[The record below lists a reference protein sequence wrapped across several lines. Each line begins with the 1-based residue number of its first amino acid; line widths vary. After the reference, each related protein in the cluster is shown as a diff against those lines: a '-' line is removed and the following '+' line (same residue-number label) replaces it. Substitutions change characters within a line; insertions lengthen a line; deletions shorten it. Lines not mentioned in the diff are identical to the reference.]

1 MSETDVQKV
10 KKQFRIFGNSPL
22 LNRAID
28 IAIRVAKTDASV
40 LIVGESGAGK
50 DVFSR
55 IIHQYSNR
63 KQKKYIA
70 VNCAAIPE
78 GTIESELFGHVK
90 GSFTGAERD
99 RRGYFAE
106 ADNGTIFLDEVGE
119 LPYTMQAKLLRV
131 IENGEFLPVGA
142 STAVKVDV
150 RIVAA
155 TNVNLLKAVEQG
167 RFRSDLY
174 YRLNQ
179 INITVPSLRERQ
191 EDIPLLFRY
200 FCSELAEKYN
210 IPRISLS
217 PEAVDYLKT
226 YPWRGN
232 VRELKNIAERI
243 SLLEMNREIDEQR
256 LKTYIPPM
264 ERLPIVVQSD
274 SVCNEND
281 DIVNIVLQNK
291 KDIEDLKA
299 EVVRLKSVIVNMF
312 NSSTHSPL
320 LSAPLSETDNEMV
333 IDYPEE
339 HTKKPETVNLRDLEK
354 QAIIAALER
363 NGGKRSAAAKEL
375 GFSERTLYR
384 KMIDYDL
391 NKKK

>member
-179 INITVPSLRERQ
+179 INITVPSLRDRQ

-200 FCSELAEKYN
+200 FCGELAEKYN

-217 PEAVDYLKT
+217 PEAVNYLKG

-243 SLLEMNREIDEQR
+243 SLLEMNREIDAER

-264 ERLPIVVQSD
+264 ERLPIVVQNESTC
-274 SVCNEND
+274 SEND

-299 EVVRLKSVIVNMF
+299 EVVKLKSVIINMF
-312 NSSTHSPL
+312 NSSTQSHL
-320 LSAPLSETDNEMV
+320 LAAPLAETENEMV

-339 HTKKPETVNLRDLEK
+339 HTKKTETVNLRDLEK

>member
-1 MSETDVQKV
+1 MSGVDVQTV
-10 KKQFRIFGNSPL
+10 KKQFRIFGDSPL

-50 DVFSR
+50 DVFSK
-55 IIHQYSNR
+55 IIHQNSSR
-63 KQKKYIA
+63 KQRKYIA

-90 GSFTGAERD
+90 GSFTGAEKD

-106 ADNGTIFLDEVGE
+106 ADKGTIFLDEVGE

-142 STAVKVDV
+142 SSAVKVDV

-179 INITVPSLRERQ
+179 INISVPSLRERKD
-191 EDIPLLFRY
+191 DIPLLFRY
-200 FCSELAEKYN
+200 FCSEISEKYN
-210 IPRISLS
+210 IPRINLS
-217 PEAVDYLKT
+217 SDALTYLSN

-232 VRELKNIAERI
+232 IRELKNIAERI
-243 SLLEMNREIDEQR
+243 SLLEMDREIDVVK
-256 LKTYIPPM
+256 LKTYIPPI
-264 ERLPIVVQSD
+264 ESLPVPIESEEYSD
-274 SVCNEND
+274 DKD
-281 DIVNIVLQNK
+281 DIIRIILQNK
-291 KDIEDLKA
+291 KDIEELKE
-299 EVVRLKSVIVNMF
+299 EVHKLKSVVIGLF
-312 NSSTHSPL
+312 NSSSSTAMLVP
-320 LSAPLSETDNEMV
+320 PTEEEVTETV

-339 HTKKPETVNLRDLEK
+339 TVKKEESVNLRELEK
-354 QAIIAALER
+354 KAIIAALER

-384 KMIDYDL
+384 KMIEYDL
-391 NKKK
+391 NTKR

>member
-1 MSETDVQKV
+1 MTETDIQKV
-10 KKQFRIFGNSPL
+10 KRQFRIFGDSPL
-22 LNRAID
+22 LNKAIE

-55 IIHQYSNR
+55 IIHQNSDR

-99 RRGYFAE
+99 RKGYFAE
-106 ADNGTIFLDEVGE
+106 ADKGTIFLDEVGE

-131 IENGEFLPVGA
+131 LENGEFLPVGA
-142 STAVKVDV
+142 SSAVKVDV
-150 RIVAA
+150 RIIAA

-179 INITVPSLRERQ
+179 ININVPSLRERQ
-191 EDIPLLFRY
+191 EDIPILFRF
-200 FCSELAEKYN
+200 FCSELADKYN
-210 IPRISLS
+210 IPRISLT
-217 PEAVDYLKT
+217 PQALEYLKS

-232 VRELKNIAERI
+232 VRELKNIAERM
-243 SLLEMNREIDEQR
+243 SLLEMNREVDIQT
-256 LKTYIPPM
+256 LKTYIPPI
-264 ERLPIVVQSD
+264 ERLPVLFKSEEASADASD
-274 SVCNEND
+274 IIS
-281 DIVNIVLQNK
+281 IVLQNK
-291 KDIEDLKA
+291 KDIEELK
-299 EVVRLKSVIVNMF
+299 EEIVRLKSVVLGMF
-312 NSSTHSPL
+312 NSSTNTTMINPPSDNRHSEL
-320 LSAPLSETDNEMV
+320 V
-333 IDYPEE
+333 IDCPEE
-339 HTKKPETVNLRDLEK
+339 NVKKDTPVSLREMEK
-354 QAIIAALER
+354 NAIIAALER
-363 NGGKRSAAAKEL
+363 NNGKRSAAAKEL

-391 NKKK
+391 NKKQ

>member
-1 MSETDVQKV
+1 MSASDVQTI
-10 KKQFRIFGNSPL
+10 KKQFRIFGDSPL

-55 IIHQYSNR
+55 IIHQNSSR
-63 KQKKYIA
+63 KQRKYIA

-106 ADNGTIFLDEVGE
+106 ADKGTIFLDEIGE

-142 STAVKVDV
+142 SNAVKVDV

-179 INITVPSLRERQ
+179 INITVPSLRERK

-200 FCSELAEKYN
+200 FCGELSEKYN
-210 IPRISLS
+210 IPRIVLT
-217 PEAVDYLKT
+217 PDALDYLSN

-243 SLLEMNREIDEQR
+243 SLLEMDREIDALR
-256 LKTYIPPM
+256 LRTYIPPI
-264 ERLPIVVQSD
+264 ERLPVPIESEESYD
-274 SVCNEND
+274 DKD
-281 DIVNIVLQNK
+281 DIIRIILQNK
-291 KDIEDLKA
+291 KDIEELKE
-299 EVVRLKSVIVNMF
+299 EVRNLKSVVIGLF
-312 NSSTHSPL
+312 NSSSATPMLVSPTEEEI
-320 LSAPLSETDNEMV
+320 PETV

-339 HTKKPETVNLRDLEK
+339 AVKEEESVNLRELEK
-354 QAIIAALER
+354 KAIIAALER
-363 NGGKRSAAAKEL
+363 NGGKRGAAAKEL

-384 KMIDYDL
+384 KMIEYDL
-391 NKKK
+391 NKKR

>member
-1 MSETDVQKV
+1 MSASDVQTI
-10 KKQFRIFGNSPL
+10 KKQFRIFGDSPL

-55 IIHQYSNR
+55 IIHQNSSR
-63 KQKKYIA
+63 KQRKYIA

-106 ADNGTIFLDEVGE
+106 ADKGTIFLDEVGE

-142 STAVKVDV
+142 SNAVKVDV

-155 TNVNLLKAVEQG
+155 TNVNLLKAVEHG

-179 INITVPSLRERQ
+179 INITVPSLRERK

-200 FCSELAEKYN
+200 FCGELSEKYN
-210 IPRISLS
+210 IPRIVLT
-217 PEAVDYLKT
+217 PDALDYLSN

-243 SLLEMNREIDEQR
+243 SLLEMDREIDALR
-256 LKTYIPPM
+256 LRTYIPPI
-264 ERLPIVVQSD
+264 ERLPVPIESEESYD
-274 SVCNEND
+274 DKD
-281 DIVNIVLQNK
+281 DIIRIILQNK
-291 KDIEDLKA
+291 KDIEELKE
-299 EVVRLKSVIVNMF
+299 EVRNLKSVVIGLF
-312 NSSTHSPL
+312 NSSSATPMLVSPTEEEI
-320 LSAPLSETDNEMV
+320 PETV

-339 HTKKPETVNLRDLEK
+339 AVKEEESVNLRELEK
-354 QAIIAALER
+354 KAIIAALER
-363 NGGKRSAAAKEL
+363 NGGKRGAAAKEL

-384 KMIDYDL
+384 KMIEYDL
-391 NKKK
+391 NKKR

>member
-1 MSETDVQKV
+1 MTETDIQKV
-10 KKQFRIFGNSPL
+10 KRQFRIFGDSPL
-22 LNRAID
+22 LNKAIE

-55 IIHQYSNR
+55 IIHQNSDR

-99 RRGYFAE
+99 RKGYFAE
-106 ADNGTIFLDEVGE
+106 ADKGTIFLDEVGE

-131 IENGEFLPVGA
+131 LENGEFLPVGA
-142 STAVKVDV
+142 SSAVKVDV
-150 RIVAA
+150 RIIAA

-179 INITVPSLRERQ
+179 ININVPSLRERQ
-191 EDIPLLFRY
+191 EDIPILFRF
-200 FCSELAEKYN
+200 FCSELADKYN
-210 IPRISLS
+210 IPRISLT
-217 PEAVDYLKT
+217 PQALEYLKS

-232 VRELKNIAERI
+232 VRELKNIAERM
-243 SLLEMNREIDEQR
+243 SLLEMNREVDIQT
-256 LKTYIPPM
+256 LKTYIPPI
-264 ERLPIVVQSD
+264 ERLPVLFKSEEASADASD
-274 SVCNEND
+274 IIS
-281 DIVNIVLQNK
+281 IVLQNK
-291 KDIEDLKA
+291 KDIGELK
-299 EVVRLKSVIVNMF
+299 EEIVRLKSVVLGMF
-312 NSSTHSPL
+312 NSSTNTTMINPPSDNRHS
-320 LSAPLSETDNEMV
+320 EMV
-333 IDYPEE
+333 IDCPEE
-339 HTKKPETVNLRDLEK
+339 NVKKDTPVSLREMEK
-354 QAIIAALER
+354 NAIIAALER
-363 NGGKRSAAAKEL
+363 NNGKRSAAAKEL

-391 NKKK
+391 NKKQ

>member
-1 MSETDVQKV
+1 MSGVDVQTV
-10 KKQFRIFGNSPL
+10 KKQFRIFGDSPL

-50 DVFSR
+50 DVFSK
-55 IIHQYSNR
+55 IIHQNSSR
-63 KQKKYIA
+63 KQRKYIA

-90 GSFTGAERD
+90 GSFTGAEKD

-106 ADNGTIFLDEVGE
+106 ADKGTIFLDEVGE

-142 STAVKVDV
+142 SSAVKVDV

-179 INITVPSLRERQ
+179 INISVPSLRERKD
-191 EDIPLLFRY
+191 DIPLLFRY
-200 FCSELAEKYN
+200 FCSEVSEKYN
-210 IPRISLS
+210 IPRINLS
-217 PEAVDYLKT
+217 SDALTYLSN

-232 VRELKNIAERI
+232 IRELKNIAERI
-243 SLLEMNREIDEQR
+243 SLLEMDREIDVVK
-256 LKTYIPPM
+256 LKTYIPPI
-264 ERLPIVVQSD
+264 ESLPVPIESEEYSD
-274 SVCNEND
+274 DKD
-281 DIVNIVLQNK
+281 DIIRIILQNK
-291 KDIEDLKA
+291 KDIEELKE
-299 EVVRLKSVIVNMF
+299 EVHKLKSVVIGLF
-312 NSSTHSPL
+312 NSSSSTAMLVP
-320 LSAPLSETDNEMV
+320 PTEEEVTETV

-339 HTKKPETVNLRDLEK
+339 TVKKEDLP
-354 QAIIAALER
+354 I
-363 NGGKRSAAAKEL
+363 S
-375 GFSERTLYR
+375 LYR
-384 KMIDYDL
+384 YL
-391 NKKK
+391 H

>member
-1 MSETDVQKV
+1 MTETDIQKV
-10 KKQFRIFGNSPL
+10 KRQFRIFGDSPL
-22 LNRAID
+22 LNKAIE

-55 IIHQYSNR
+55 IIHQNSDR

-99 RRGYFAE
+99 RKGYFAE
-106 ADNGTIFLDEVGE
+106 ADKGTIFLDEVGE

-131 IENGEFLPVGA
+131 LENGEFLPVGA
-142 STAVKVDV
+142 SSAVKVDV
-150 RIVAA
+150 RIIAA

-179 INITVPSLRERQ
+179 ININVPSLRERQ
-191 EDIPLLFRY
+191 EDIPILFRF
-200 FCSELAEKYN
+200 FCSELADKYN
-210 IPRISLS
+210 IPRISLT
-217 PEAVDYLKT
+217 PQALEYLKS

-232 VRELKNIAERI
+232 VRELKNIAERM
-243 SLLEMNREIDEQR
+243 SLLEMNREVDIQT
-256 LKTYIPPM
+256 LKTYIPPI
-264 ERLPIVVQSD
+264 ERLPVLFKSEEASADASD
-274 SVCNEND
+274 IIS
-281 DIVNIVLQNK
+281 IVLQNK
-291 KDIEDLKA
+291 KDIEELK
-299 EVVRLKSVIVNMF
+299 EEIVRLKSVVLGMF
-312 NSSTHSPL
+312 NSSTNTTMINPPSDNLHS
-320 LSAPLSETDNEMV
+320 EMV
-333 IDYPEE
+333 IDCPEE
-339 HTKKPETVNLRDLEK
+339 NVKKDTPVSLREMEK
-354 QAIIAALER
+354 NAIIAALER
-363 NGGKRSAAAKEL
+363 NNGKRSAAAKEL

-391 NKKK
+391 NKKQ

>member
-1 MSETDVQKV
+1 MTETDIQKV
-10 KKQFRIFGNSPL
+10 KRQFRIFGDSPL
-22 LNRAID
+22 LNKAIE

-55 IIHQYSNR
+55 IIHQNSDR

-99 RRGYFAE
+99 RKGYFAE
-106 ADNGTIFLDEVGE
+106 ADKGTIFLDEVGE

-131 IENGEFLPVGA
+131 LENGEFLPVGA
-142 STAVKVDV
+142 SSAVKVDV
-150 RIVAA
+150 RIIAA

-179 INITVPSLRERQ
+179 ININVPSLRERQ
-191 EDIPLLFRY
+191 EDIPILFRF
-200 FCSELAEKYN
+200 FCSELADKYN
-210 IPRISLS
+210 IPRISLT
-217 PEAVDYLKT
+217 PQALEYLKS

-232 VRELKNIAERI
+232 VRELKNIAERM
-243 SLLEMNREIDEQR
+243 SLLEMNREVDIQT
-256 LKTYIPPM
+256 LKTYIPPI
-264 ERLPIVVQSD
+264 ERLPVLFKSEEASADASD
-274 SVCNEND
+274 IIS
-281 DIVNIVLQNK
+281 IVLQNK
-291 KDIEDLKA
+291 KDIEELK
-299 EVVRLKSVIVNMF
+299 EEIMRLKSVVLGMF
-312 NSSTHSPL
+312 NSSTNTTMINPPSDNQHS
-320 LSAPLSETDNEMV
+320 EMV
-333 IDYPEE
+333 IDCPEE
-339 HTKKPETVNLRDLEK
+339 NVKKDTPVSLREMEK
-354 QAIIAALER
+354 NAIIAALER
-363 NGGKRSAAAKEL
+363 NNGKRSAAAKEL

-391 NKKK
+391 NKKQ

>member
-1 MSETDVQKV
+1 MSKVDVQTV
-10 KKQFRIFGNSPL
+10 KKQFRIFGDSPL

-50 DVFSR
+50 DAFSKS
-55 IIHQYSNR
+55 IHQNSSR
-63 KQKKYIA
+63 KQRKYIA

-90 GSFTGAERD
+90 GSFTGAEKD

-106 ADNGTIFLDEVGE
+106 ADKGTIFLDEVGE

-142 STAVKVDV
+142 SSAVKVDV

-179 INITVPSLRERQ
+179 INISVPSLRERKD
-191 EDIPLLFRY
+191 DIPLLFRY
-200 FCSELAEKYN
+200 FCSEISEKYN
-210 IPRISLS
+210 IPRINLS
-217 PEAVDYLKT
+217 SDALTYLSN

-232 VRELKNIAERI
+232 IRELKNIAERI
-243 SLLEMNREIDEQR
+243 SLLEMDREIDVVK
-256 LKTYIPPM
+256 LKTYIPPI
-264 ERLPIVVQSD
+264 ESLPVPIESEEYYD
-274 SVCNEND
+274 DKD
-281 DIVNIVLQNK
+281 DIIRIILQNK
-291 KDIEDLKA
+291 KDIEELKE
-299 EVVRLKSVIVNMF
+299 EVHKLKSVVIGLF
-312 NSSTHSPL
+312 NSSSSTAVLVP
-320 LSAPLSETDNEMV
+320 PTEEEVTETV

-339 HTKKPETVNLRDLEK
+339 TVKKEESVNLRELEK
-354 QAIIAALER
+354 KAIIAALER

-384 KMIDYDL
+384 KMIEYDL
-391 NKKK
+391 NTKR

>member
-1 MSETDVQKV
+1 MSKVDVQTV
-10 KKQFRIFGNSPL
+10 KKQFRIFGDSPL

-50 DVFSR
+50 DAFSK
-55 IIHQYSNR
+55 IIHQNSSR
-63 KQKKYIA
+63 KQRKYIA

-90 GSFTGAERD
+90 GSFTGAEKD

-106 ADNGTIFLDEVGE
+106 ADKGTIFLDEVGE

-142 STAVKVDV
+142 SSAVKVDV

-179 INITVPSLRERQ
+179 INISVPSLRERKD
-191 EDIPLLFRY
+191 DIPLLFRY
-200 FCSELAEKYN
+200 FCSEISEKYN
-210 IPRISLS
+210 IPRINLS
-217 PEAVDYLKT
+217 SDALTYLSN

-232 VRELKNIAERI
+232 IRELKNIAERI
-243 SLLEMNREIDEQR
+243 SLLEMDREIDVVK
-256 LKTYIPPM
+256 LKTYIPPI
-264 ERLPIVVQSD
+264 ESLPVPIESEEYYD
-274 SVCNEND
+274 DKD
-281 DIVNIVLQNK
+281 DIIRIILQNK
-291 KDIEDLKA
+291 KDIEELKE
-299 EVVRLKSVIVNMF
+299 EVHKLKSVVIGLF
-312 NSSTHSPL
+312 NSSSSTAMLVP
-320 LSAPLSETDNEMV
+320 PTEEEVTETV

-339 HTKKPETVNLRDLEK
+339 TVKKEESVNLRELEK
-354 QAIIAALER
+354 KAIIAALER
-363 NGGKRSAAAKEL
+363 NGGKRGAAAKEL

-384 KMIDYDL
+384 KMIEYDL
-391 NKKK
+391 NTKR

>member
-1 MSETDVQKV
+1 MTETDIQKV
-10 KKQFRIFGNSPL
+10 KRQFRIFGDSPL
-22 LNRAID
+22 LNKAIE

-55 IIHQYSNR
+55 IIHQNSDR

-99 RRGYFAE
+99 RKGYFAE
-106 ADNGTIFLDEVGE
+106 ADKGTIFLDEVGE

-131 IENGEFLPVGA
+131 LENGEFLPVGA
-142 STAVKVDV
+142 SSAVKVDV
-150 RIVAA
+150 RIIAA

-179 INITVPSLRERQ
+179 ININVPSLRERQ
-191 EDIPLLFRY
+191 EDIPILFRF
-200 FCSELAEKYN
+200 FCSELADKYN
-210 IPRISLS
+210 IPRISLT
-217 PEAVDYLKT
+217 PQALEYLKS

-232 VRELKNIAERI
+232 VRELKNIAERM
-243 SLLEMNREIDEQR
+243 SLLEMNREVDIQT
-256 LKTYIPPM
+256 LKTYIPPI
-264 ERLPIVVQSD
+264 ERLPVLFKSEEASADASD
-274 SVCNEND
+274 IIS
-281 DIVNIVLQNK
+281 IVLQNK
-291 KDIEDLKA
+291 KDIEELK
-299 EVVRLKSVIVNMF
+299 EEIVRLKSVVLGMF
-312 NSSTHSPL
+312 NSSTNATMINPPSDNRH
-320 LSAPLSETDNEMV
+320 SETV
-333 IDYPEE
+333 IDCPEE
-339 HTKKPETVNLRDLEK
+339 NVKKDTPVSLREMEK
-354 QAIIAALER
+354 NAIIAALER
-363 NGGKRSAAAKEL
+363 NNGKRSAAAKEL

-391 NKKK
+391 NKKQ

>member
-1 MSETDVQKV
+1 MSKVDVQTV
-10 KKQFRIFGNSPL
+10 KKQFRIFGDSPL

-50 DVFSR
+50 DAFSK
-55 IIHQYSNR
+55 IIHQNSSR
-63 KQKKYIA
+63 KQRKYIA

-90 GSFTGAERD
+90 GSFTGAEKD

-106 ADNGTIFLDEVGE
+106 ADKGTIFLDEVGE

-142 STAVKVDV
+142 SSAVKVDV

-179 INITVPSLRERQ
+179 INISVPSLRERKD
-191 EDIPLLFRY
+191 DIPLLFRY
-200 FCSELAEKYN
+200 FCSEISEKYN
-210 IPRISLS
+210 IPRINLS
-217 PEAVDYLKT
+217 SDALTYLSN

-232 VRELKNIAERI
+232 IRELKNIAERI
-243 SLLEMNREIDEQR
+243 SLLEMDREIDVVK
-256 LKTYIPPM
+256 LKTYIPPI
-264 ERLPIVVQSD
+264 ESLPVPIESEEYSD
-274 SVCNEND
+274 DKD
-281 DIVNIVLQNK
+281 DIIRIILQNK
-291 KDIEDLKA
+291 KDIEKLKE
-299 EVVRLKSVIVNMF
+299 EVHKLKSVVIGLF
-312 NSSTHSPL
+312 NSSSSTAMLVP
-320 LSAPLSETDNEMV
+320 PTEEEVTETV

-339 HTKKPETVNLRDLEK
+339 TVKKEESVNLRELEK
-354 QAIIAALER
+354 KAIIAALER

-384 KMIDYDL
+384 KMIEYDL
-391 NKKK
+391 NTKR

>member
-1 MSETDVQKV
+1 MPKVDVQTV
-10 KKQFRIFGNSPL
+10 KKQFRIFGDSPL

-50 DVFSR
+50 DVFSK
-55 IIHQYSNR
+55 IIHQNSSR
-63 KQKKYIA
+63 KQRKYIA

-90 GSFTGAERD
+90 GSFTGAEKD

-106 ADNGTIFLDEVGE
+106 ADKGTIFLDEVGE

-142 STAVKVDV
+142 SSAVKVDV

-179 INITVPSLRERQ
+179 INISVPSLRERKD
-191 EDIPLLFRY
+191 DIPLLFRY
-200 FCSELAEKYN
+200 FCSEISEKYN
-210 IPRISLS
+210 IPRINLS
-217 PEAVDYLKT
+217 SDALTYLSN

-232 VRELKNIAERI
+232 IRELKNIAERI
-243 SLLEMNREIDEQR
+243 SLLEMDREIDVVK
-256 LKTYIPPM
+256 LKTYIPPI
-264 ERLPIVVQSD
+264 ESLPVPIESGEYYD
-274 SVCNEND
+274 DKD
-281 DIVNIVLQNK
+281 DIIRIILQNK
-291 KDIEDLKA
+291 KDIEELKE
-299 EVVRLKSVIVNMF
+299 EVHKLKSVVIGLF
-312 NSSTHSPL
+312 NSSSSTAMLVP
-320 LSAPLSETDNEMV
+320 PTEEEVPETV

-339 HTKKPETVNLRDLEK
+339 TIKKEESVNLRELEK
-354 QAIIAALER
+354 KAIIAALER

-384 KMIDYDL
+384 KMIEYDL
-391 NKKK
+391 NTKR

>member
-1 MSETDVQKV
+1 MSKVDVQTV
-10 KKQFRIFGNSPL
+10 KKQFRIFGDSPL

-50 DVFSR
+50 DAFSK
-55 IIHQYSNR
+55 IIHQNSSR
-63 KQKKYIA
+63 KQRKYIA

-90 GSFTGAERD
+90 GSFTGAEKD

-106 ADNGTIFLDEVGE
+106 ADKGTIFLDEVGE

-142 STAVKVDV
+142 SSAVKVDV

-179 INITVPSLRERQ
+179 INISVPSLRERKD
-191 EDIPLLFRY
+191 DIPLLFRY
-200 FCSELAEKYN
+200 FCSEISEKYN
-210 IPRISLS
+210 IPRINLS
-217 PEAVDYLKT
+217 SDALTYLSN

-232 VRELKNIAERI
+232 IRELKNIAERI
-243 SLLEMNREIDEQR
+243 SLLEMDREIDVVK
-256 LKTYIPPM
+256 LKTYIPPI
-264 ERLPIVVQSD
+264 ESLPVPIESEEYYD
-274 SVCNEND
+274 DKD
-281 DIVNIVLQNK
+281 DIIRIILQNK
-291 KDIEDLKA
+291 KDIEELKE
-299 EVVRLKSVIVNMF
+299 EVHKLKSVVIGLF
-312 NSSTHSPL
+312 NSSSSTAMLVP
-320 LSAPLSETDNEMV
+320 PTEEEITETV

-339 HTKKPETVNLRDLEK
+339 TVKKEESVNLRELEK
-354 QAIIAALER
+354 KAIIAALER

-384 KMIDYDL
+384 KMIEYDL
-391 NKKK
+391 NTKR

>member
-1 MSETDVQKV
+1 MSKVDVQTV
-10 KKQFRIFGNSPL
+10 KKQFRIFGDSPL

-50 DVFSR
+50 DAFSK
-55 IIHQYSNR
+55 IIHQNSSR
-63 KQKKYIA
+63 KQRKYIA

-90 GSFTGAERD
+90 GSFTGAEKD

-106 ADNGTIFLDEVGE
+106 ADKGTIFLDEVGE

-142 STAVKVDV
+142 SSAVKVDV

-179 INITVPSLRERQ
+179 INISVPSLRERKD
-191 EDIPLLFRY
+191 DIPLLFRY
-200 FCSELAEKYN
+200 FCSEISEKYN
-210 IPRISLS
+210 IPRINLS
-217 PEAVDYLKT
+217 SDALTYLSN
-226 YPWRGN
+226 YPWLGN
-232 VRELKNIAERI
+232 IRELKNIAERI
-243 SLLEMNREIDEQR
+243 SLLEMDREIDVVK
-256 LKTYIPPM
+256 LKTYIPPI
-264 ERLPIVVQSD
+264 ESLPVPIESEEYYD
-274 SVCNEND
+274 DKD
-281 DIVNIVLQNK
+281 DIIRIILQNK
-291 KDIEDLKA
+291 KDIEELKE
-299 EVVRLKSVIVNMF
+299 EVHKLKSVVIGLF
-312 NSSTHSPL
+312 NSSSSTAMLVP
-320 LSAPLSETDNEMV
+320 PTEEEVTETV

-339 HTKKPETVNLRDLEK
+339 TVKKEESVNLRELEK
-354 QAIIAALER
+354 KAIIAALER

-384 KMIDYDL
+384 KMIEYDL
-391 NKKK
+391 NTKR

>member
-1 MSETDVQKV
+1 MTETDIQKV
-10 KKQFRIFGNSPL
+10 KRQFRIFGDSSL
-22 LNRAID
+22 LNKAIE

-55 IIHQYSNR
+55 IIHQNSDR

-78 GTIESELFGHVK
+78 GTIESELFGHIK

-99 RRGYFAE
+99 RKGYFAE
-106 ADNGTIFLDEVGE
+106 ADKGTIFLDEVGE

-131 IENGEFLPVGA
+131 LENGEFLPVGA
-142 STAVKVDV
+142 SSAVKVDV
-150 RIVAA
+150 RIIAA

-179 INITVPSLRERQ
+179 ININVPSLRERQ
-191 EDIPLLFRY
+191 EDIPLLFRF
-200 FCSELAEKYN
+200 FCSELADKYN
-210 IPRISLS
+210 IPRISLT
-217 PEAVDYLKT
+217 PQALEYLKS

-243 SLLEMNREIDEQR
+243 SLLEMNREVDIQTLR
-256 LKTYIPPM
+256 TYIPPI
-264 ERLPIVVQSD
+264 ERLPVLFKTEETSADASD
-274 SVCNEND
+274 
-281 DIVNIVLQNK
+281 IINIVLQNK
-291 KDIEDLKA
+291 KDIEELK
-299 EVVRLKSVIVNMF
+299 EEIVRLKSVVLGMF
-312 NSSTHSPL
+312 NNSNNPTMINPPSTNHPR
-320 LSAPLSETDNEMV
+320 EML

-339 HTKKPETVNLRDLEK
+339 NVKKDSPVSLREMEK
-354 QAIIAALER
+354 NAIIAALER
-363 NGGKRSAAAKEL
+363 NNGKRSAAAKEL

-391 NKKK
+391 NKK

>member
-1 MSETDVQKV
+1 MSKVDVQTV
-10 KKQFRIFGNSPL
+10 KKQFRIFGDSPL

-50 DVFSR
+50 DVFSK
-55 IIHQYSNR
+55 IIHQNSSR
-63 KQKKYIA
+63 KQRKYIA

-90 GSFTGAERD
+90 GSFTGAEKD

-106 ADNGTIFLDEVGE
+106 ADKGTIFLDEVGE

-142 STAVKVDV
+142 SSAVKVDV

-179 INITVPSLRERQ
+179 INISVPSLRERKD
-191 EDIPLLFRY
+191 DIPLLFRY
-200 FCSELAEKYN
+200 FCSEISEKYN
-210 IPRISLS
+210 IPRINLS
-217 PEAVDYLKT
+217 SDALTYLSN

-232 VRELKNIAERI
+232 IRELKNIAERI
-243 SLLEMNREIDEQR
+243 SLLEMDREIDVVK
-256 LKTYIPPM
+256 LKTYIPPI
-264 ERLPIVVQSD
+264 ESLPVPIESEEYYD
-274 SVCNEND
+274 DKD
-281 DIVNIVLQNK
+281 DIIRIILQNK
-291 KDIEDLKA
+291 KDIDELKE
-299 EVVRLKSVIVNMF
+299 EVHKLKSVVIGLF
-312 NSSTHSPL
+312 NSSSSTAMLVP
-320 LSAPLSETDNEMV
+320 PTEEEVTETV

-339 HTKKPETVNLRDLEK
+339 TVKKEESVNLRELEK
-354 QAIIAALER
+354 KAIIAALER

-384 KMIDYDL
+384 KMIEYDL
-391 NKKK
+391 NTKR

>member
-1 MSETDVQKV
+1 MSGVDVQTV
-10 KKQFRIFGNSPL
+10 KKQFRIFGDSPL

-50 DVFSR
+50 DAFSK
-55 IIHQYSNR
+55 IIHQNSSR
-63 KQKKYIA
+63 KQRKYIA

-90 GSFTGAERD
+90 GSFTGAEKD

-106 ADNGTIFLDEVGE
+106 ADKGTIFLDEVGE

-142 STAVKVDV
+142 SSAVKVDV

-179 INITVPSLRERQ
+179 INISVPSLRERKD
-191 EDIPLLFRY
+191 DIPLLFRY
-200 FCSELAEKYN
+200 FCSEISEKYN
-210 IPRISLS
+210 IPRINLS
-217 PEAVDYLKT
+217 SDALTYLSN

-232 VRELKNIAERI
+232 IRELKNIAERI
-243 SLLEMNREIDEQR
+243 SLLEMDREIDVVK
-256 LKTYIPPM
+256 LKTYIPPI
-264 ERLPIVVQSD
+264 ESLPVPIESEEYYD
-274 SVCNEND
+274 DKD
-281 DIVNIVLQNK
+281 DIIRIILQNK
-291 KDIEDLKA
+291 KDIEELKE
-299 EVVRLKSVIVNMF
+299 EVHKLKSVVIGLF
-312 NSSTHSPL
+312 NSSSSTAMLVP
-320 LSAPLSETDNEMV
+320 PTEEEVPETV

-339 HTKKPETVNLRDLEK
+339 TVKKEESVNLRELEK
-354 QAIIAALER
+354 KAIIAALER
-363 NGGKRSAAAKEL
+363 NGGKRSTAAKEL

-384 KMIDYDL
+384 KMIEYDL
-391 NKKK
+391 NTKR

>member
-1 MSETDVQKV
+1 MSKVDVQTV
-10 KKQFRIFGNSPL
+10 KKQFRIFGDSPL

-50 DVFSR
+50 DVFSK
-55 IIHQYSNR
+55 IIHQNSSR
-63 KQKKYIA
+63 KQRKYIA

-90 GSFTGAERD
+90 GSFTGAEKD

-106 ADNGTIFLDEVGE
+106 ADKGTIFLDEVGE

-142 STAVKVDV
+142 SSAVKVDV

-179 INITVPSLRERQ
+179 ININVPSLRERKD
-191 EDIPLLFRY
+191 DIPLLFRY
-200 FCSELAEKYN
+200 FCSEISEKYN
-210 IPRISLS
+210 IPRINLS
-217 PEAVDYLKT
+217 SDALTYLSN

-232 VRELKNIAERI
+232 IRELKNIAERI
-243 SLLEMNREIDEQR
+243 SLLEMDREIDVVK
-256 LKTYIPPM
+256 LKTYIPPI
-264 ERLPIVVQSD
+264 ESLPVPIESEEYYD
-274 SVCNEND
+274 DKD
-281 DIVNIVLQNK
+281 DIIRIILQNK
-291 KDIEDLKA
+291 KDIEELKE
-299 EVVRLKSVIVNMF
+299 EVHKLKSVVIGLF
-312 NSSTHSPL
+312 NSSSSTAMLVP
-320 LSAPLSETDNEMV
+320 PTEEEVTETV

-339 HTKKPETVNLRDLEK
+339 TVKKEESVNLRELEK
-354 QAIIAALER
+354 KAIIAALER

-384 KMIDYDL
+384 KMIEYDL
-391 NKKK
+391 NTKR

>member
-1 MSETDVQKV
+1 MPKVDVQTV
-10 KKQFRIFGNSPL
+10 KKQFRIFGDSPL

-50 DVFSR
+50 DVFSK
-55 IIHQYSNR
+55 IIHQNSSR
-63 KQKKYIA
+63 KQRKYIA

-90 GSFTGAERD
+90 GSFTGAEKD

-106 ADNGTIFLDEVGE
+106 ADKGTIFLDEVGE

-142 STAVKVDV
+142 SSAVKVDV

-179 INITVPSLRERQ
+179 INISVPSLRERKD
-191 EDIPLLFRY
+191 DIPLLFRY
-200 FCSELAEKYN
+200 FCSEISEKYN
-210 IPRISLS
+210 IPRINLS
-217 PEAVDYLKT
+217 SDALTYLSN

-232 VRELKNIAERI
+232 IRELKNIAERI
-243 SLLEMNREIDEQR
+243 SLLEMDREIDVVK
-256 LKTYIPPM
+256 LKTYIPPI
-264 ERLPIVVQSD
+264 ESLPIPIESGEYYD
-274 SVCNEND
+274 DKD
-281 DIVNIVLQNK
+281 DIIRIILQNK
-291 KDIEDLKA
+291 KDIEELKE
-299 EVVRLKSVIVNMF
+299 EVHKLKSVVIGLF
-312 NSSTHSPL
+312 NSSSSTAMLVP
-320 LSAPLSETDNEMV
+320 PTEEEVPETV

-339 HTKKPETVNLRDLEK
+339 TVKKEESVNLRELEK
-354 QAIIAALER
+354 KAIIAALER

-384 KMIDYDL
+384 KMIEYDL
-391 NKKK
+391 NTKR

>member
-191 EDIPLLFRY
+191 DDIPLLFRY

-217 PEAVDYLKT
+217 PEAVDYLKS

-320 LSAPLSETDNEMV
+320 LSAPLSETESEMV

>member
-1 MSETDVQKV
+1 MSGVDVQTV
-10 KKQFRIFGNSPL
+10 KKQFRIFGDSPL

-50 DVFSR
+50 DVFSK
-55 IIHQYSNR
+55 IIHQNSSR
-63 KQKKYIA
+63 KQRKYIA

-90 GSFTGAERD
+90 GSFTGAEKD

-106 ADNGTIFLDEVGE
+106 ADKGTIFLDEVGE

-142 STAVKVDV
+142 SSAVKVDV

-179 INITVPSLRERQ
+179 INISVPSLRERKD
-191 EDIPLLFRY
+191 DIPLLFRY
-200 FCSELAEKYN
+200 FCSEISEKYN
-210 IPRISLS
+210 IPRINLS
-217 PEAVDYLKT
+217 SDALTYLSN

-232 VRELKNIAERI
+232 IRELKNIAERI
-243 SLLEMNREIDEQR
+243 SLLEMDREIDVVK
-256 LKTYIPPM
+256 LKTYIPPI
-264 ERLPIVVQSD
+264 ESLPVPIESEEYYD
-274 SVCNEND
+274 DKD
-281 DIVNIVLQNK
+281 DIIRIILQNK
-291 KDIEDLKA
+291 KDIEELKE
-299 EVVRLKSVIVNMF
+299 EVHKLKSVVIGLF
-312 NSSTHSPL
+312 NSSSSTAMLVP
-320 LSAPLSETDNEMV
+320 PTEEEVTETV

-339 HTKKPETVNLRDLEK
+339 TVKKEESVNLRELEK
-354 QAIIAALER
+354 KAIIAALER

-384 KMIDYDL
+384 KMIEYDL
-391 NKKK
+391 NTKR

>member
-1 MSETDVQKV
+1 MTETDIQKV
-10 KKQFRIFGNSPL
+10 KRQFRIFGDSPL
-22 LNRAID
+22 LNKAIE

-55 IIHQYSNR
+55 IIHQNSDR

-99 RRGYFAE
+99 RKGYFAE
-106 ADNGTIFLDEVGE
+106 ADKGTIFLDEVGE

-131 IENGEFLPVGA
+131 LENGEFLPVGA
-142 STAVKVDV
+142 SSAVKVDV
-150 RIVAA
+150 RIIAA

-179 INITVPSLRERQ
+179 ININVPSLRERQ
-191 EDIPLLFRY
+191 EDIPILFRF
-200 FCSELAEKYN
+200 FCSELADKYN
-210 IPRISLS
+210 IPRISLT
-217 PEAVDYLKT
+217 PQALEYLKS

-232 VRELKNIAERI
+232 VRELKNIAERM
-243 SLLEMNREIDEQR
+243 SLLEMNREVDIQT
-256 LKTYIPPM
+256 LKTYIPPI
-264 ERLPIVVQSD
+264 ERLPVLFKSEEASADASD
-274 SVCNEND
+274 IIS
-281 DIVNIVLQNK
+281 IVLQNK
-291 KDIEDLKA
+291 KDIEELK
-299 EVVRLKSVIVNMF
+299 EEIVRLKSVVLGMF
-312 NSSTHSPL
+312 NSSTNATMINPPSDNRHS
-320 LSAPLSETDNEMV
+320 EMV
-333 IDYPEE
+333 IDCPEE
-339 HTKKPETVNLRDLEK
+339 NVKKDTPVSLREMEK
-354 QAIIAALER
+354 NAIIAALER
-363 NGGKRSAAAKEL
+363 NNGKRSAAAKEL

-391 NKKK
+391 NKKQ

>member
-1 MSETDVQKV
+1 MTETDIQKV
-10 KKQFRIFGNSPL
+10 KRQFRIFGDSPL
-22 LNRAID
+22 LNKAIE

-55 IIHQYSNR
+55 IIHQNSDR

-99 RRGYFAE
+99 RKGYFAE
-106 ADNGTIFLDEVGE
+106 ADKGTIFLDEVGE

-131 IENGEFLPVGA
+131 LENGEFLPVGA
-142 STAVKVDV
+142 SSAVKVDV
-150 RIVAA
+150 RIIAA

-179 INITVPSLRERQ
+179 ININVPSLRERQ
-191 EDIPLLFRY
+191 EDIPILFRF
-200 FCSELAEKYN
+200 FCSELADKYN
-210 IPRISLS
+210 IPRISLT
-217 PEAVDYLKT
+217 PQALEYLKS

-232 VRELKNIAERI
+232 VRELKNIAERM
-243 SLLEMNREIDEQR
+243 SLLEMNREVDIQT
-256 LKTYIPPM
+256 LKTYIPPI
-264 ERLPIVVQSD
+264 ERLPVLFKSEEASADASD
-274 SVCNEND
+274 IIS
-281 DIVNIVLQNK
+281 IVLQNK
-291 KDIEDLKA
+291 KDIEELK
-299 EVVRLKSVIVNMF
+299 EEIVRLKSVVLGMF
-312 NSSTHSPL
+312 NSSTNTTMINPPSDNRHS
-320 LSAPLSETDNEMV
+320 EMV
-333 IDYPEE
+333 IDCPEE
-339 HTKKPETVNLRDLEK
+339 NVKKDTPVSLREMEK
-354 QAIIAALER
+354 NAIIAALER
-363 NGGKRSAAAKEL
+363 NNGKRSAAAKEL

-391 NKKK
+391 NKK

>member
-1 MSETDVQKV
+1 MSGVDVQTV
-10 KKQFRIFGNSPL
+10 KKQFRIFGDSPL

-50 DVFSR
+50 DVFSK
-55 IIHQYSNR
+55 IIHQNSSR
-63 KQKKYIA
+63 KQRKYIA

-90 GSFTGAERD
+90 GSFTGAEKD

-106 ADNGTIFLDEVGE
+106 ADKGTIFLDEVGE

-142 STAVKVDV
+142 SSAVKVDV

-179 INITVPSLRERQ
+179 INISVPSLRERKD
-191 EDIPLLFRY
+191 DIPLLFRY
-200 FCSELAEKYN
+200 FCSEISEKYN
-210 IPRISLS
+210 IPRINLS
-217 PEAVDYLKT
+217 SDALTYLSN

-232 VRELKNIAERI
+232 IRELKNIAERI
-243 SLLEMNREIDEQR
+243 SLLEMDREIDVVK
-256 LKTYIPPM
+256 LKTYIPPI
-264 ERLPIVVQSD
+264 ESLPVPIESEEYYD
-274 SVCNEND
+274 DKD
-281 DIVNIVLQNK
+281 DIIRIILQNK
-291 KDIEDLKA
+291 NDIEELKE
-299 EVVRLKSVIVNMF
+299 EVHKLKSVVIGLF
-312 NSSTHSPL
+312 NSSSSTAMLVP
-320 LSAPLSETDNEMV
+320 PTEEEVTETV

-339 HTKKPETVNLRDLEK
+339 TVKKEESVNLRELEK
-354 QAIIAALER
+354 KAIIAALER

-384 KMIDYDL
+384 KMIEYDL
-391 NKKK
+391 NTKR

>member
-217 PEAVDYLKT
+217 PEAVDYLKS

-243 SLLEMNREIDEQR
+243 SLLEMNREIDAQR

-320 LSAPLSETDNEMV
+320 LSAPLSETESEMV

>member
-1 MSETDVQKV
+1 MPKVDVQTV
-10 KKQFRIFGNSPL
+10 KKQFRIFGDSPL

-50 DVFSR
+50 DVFSK
-55 IIHQYSNR
+55 IIHQNSSR
-63 KQKKYIA
+63 KQRKYIA

-90 GSFTGAERD
+90 GSFTGAEKD

-106 ADNGTIFLDEVGE
+106 ADKGTIFLDEVGE

-142 STAVKVDV
+142 SSAVKVDV

-179 INITVPSLRERQ
+179 INISVPSLRERKD
-191 EDIPLLFRY
+191 DIPLLFRY
-200 FCSELAEKYN
+200 FCSEISEKYN
-210 IPRISLS
+210 IPRINLS
-217 PEAVDYLKT
+217 SDALTYLSN

-232 VRELKNIAERI
+232 IRELKNIAERI
-243 SLLEMNREIDEQR
+243 SLLEMDREIDVVK
-256 LKTYIPPM
+256 LKNYIPPI
-264 ERLPIVVQSD
+264 ESLPVPIESGEYYD
-274 SVCNEND
+274 DKD
-281 DIVNIVLQNK
+281 DIIRIILQNK
-291 KDIEDLKA
+291 KDIEELKE
-299 EVVRLKSVIVNMF
+299 EVHKLKSVVIGLF
-312 NSSTHSPL
+312 NSSSSTAMLVP
-320 LSAPLSETDNEMV
+320 PTEEEVPETV

-339 HTKKPETVNLRDLEK
+339 TVKKEESVNLRELEK
-354 QAIIAALER
+354 KAIIAALER

-384 KMIDYDL
+384 KMIEYDL
-391 NKKK
+391 NTKR

>member
-1 MSETDVQKV
+1 MSGVDVQTV
-10 KKQFRIFGNSPL
+10 KKQFRIFGDSPL

-50 DVFSR
+50 DVFSK
-55 IIHQYSNR
+55 IIHQNSSR
-63 KQKKYIA
+63 KQRKYIA

-90 GSFTGAERD
+90 GSFTGAEKD

-106 ADNGTIFLDEVGE
+106 ADKGTIFLDEVGE

-142 STAVKVDV
+142 SSAVKVDV

-179 INITVPSLRERQ
+179 INISVPSLRERKD
-191 EDIPLLFRY
+191 DIPLLFRY
-200 FCSELAEKYN
+200 FCSEISEKYN
-210 IPRISLS
+210 IPRINLS
-217 PEAVDYLKT
+217 SDALTYLSN

-232 VRELKNIAERI
+232 IRELKNIAERI
-243 SLLEMNREIDEQR
+243 SLLEMDREIDVVK
-256 LKTYIPPM
+256 LKTYIPPI
-264 ERLPIVVQSD
+264 ESLPVPIESEEYYD
-274 SVCNEND
+274 NKD
-281 DIVNIVLQNK
+281 DIIRIILQNK
-291 KDIEDLKA
+291 KDIEELKE
-299 EVVRLKSVIVNMF
+299 EVHKLKSVVIGLF
-312 NSSTHSPL
+312 NSSSSTAMLVP
-320 LSAPLSETDNEMV
+320 PTEEEVTETV

-339 HTKKPETVNLRDLEK
+339 TVKKEESVNLRELEK
-354 QAIIAALER
+354 KAIIAALER

-384 KMIDYDL
+384 KMIEYDL
-391 NKKK
+391 NTKR

>member
-1 MSETDVQKV
+1 MSKVDVQTV
-10 KKQFRIFGNSPL
+10 KKQFRIFGDSPL

-50 DVFSR
+50 DVFSK
-55 IIHQYSNR
+55 IIHQNSSR
-63 KQKKYIA
+63 KQRKYIA

-90 GSFTGAERD
+90 GSFTGAEKD

-106 ADNGTIFLDEVGE
+106 ADKGTIFLDEVGE

-142 STAVKVDV
+142 SSAVKVDV

-179 INITVPSLRERQ
+179 INISVPSLRERKD
-191 EDIPLLFRY
+191 DIPLLFRY
-200 FCSELAEKYN
+200 FCSEISEKYN
-210 IPRISLS
+210 IPRINLS
-217 PEAVDYLKT
+217 SDALTYLSN

-232 VRELKNIAERI
+232 IRELKNIAERI
-243 SLLEMNREIDEQR
+243 SLLEMDREIDVVK
-256 LKTYIPPM
+256 LKTYIPPI
-264 ERLPIVVQSD
+264 ESLPVPIESEEYYD
-274 SVCNEND
+274 DKD
-281 DIVNIVLQNK
+281 DIIRIILQNK
-291 KDIEDLKA
+291 KDIEELKE
-299 EVVRLKSVIVNMF
+299 EVHKLKSVVIGLF
-312 NSSTHSPL
+312 NSSSSTAMLVP
-320 LSAPLSETDNEMV
+320 PTEEEVPETV

-339 HTKKPETVNLRDLEK
+339 TVKKEESVNLRELEK
-354 QAIIAALER
+354 KAIIAALER

-384 KMIDYDL
+384 KMIEYDL
-391 NKKK
+391 NTKR

>member
-1 MSETDVQKV
+1 MSKVDVQTV
-10 KKQFRIFGNSPL
+10 KKQFRIFGDSPL

-50 DVFSR
+50 DAFSK
-55 IIHQYSNR
+55 IIHQNSSR
-63 KQKKYIA
+63 KQRKYIA

-90 GSFTGAERD
+90 GSFTGAEKD

-106 ADNGTIFLDEVGE
+106 ADKGTIFLDEVGE

-142 STAVKVDV
+142 SSAVKVDV

-179 INITVPSLRERQ
+179 INISVPSLRERKD
-191 EDIPLLFRY
+191 DIPLLFRY
-200 FCSELAEKYN
+200 FCSEISEKYN
-210 IPRISLS
+210 IPRINLS
-217 PEAVDYLKT
+217 SDALTYLSN

-232 VRELKNIAERI
+232 IRELKNIAERI
-243 SLLEMNREIDEQR
+243 SLLEMDREIDVVK
-256 LKTYIPPM
+256 LKTYIPPI
-264 ERLPIVVQSD
+264 ESLPVPIESEEYYD
-274 SVCNEND
+274 DKD
-281 DIVNIVLQNK
+281 DIIRIILQNK
-291 KDIEDLKA
+291 KDIEELKE
-299 EVVRLKSVIVNMF
+299 EVHKLKSVVIGLF
-312 NSSTHSPL
+312 NSSSSTAMLVP
-320 LSAPLSETDNEMV
+320 PTEEEVTETV

-339 HTKKPETVNLRDLEK
+339 TVKKEESVNLRELEK
-354 QAIIAALER
+354 KAIIAALER

-384 KMIDYDL
+384 KMIEYDL
-391 NKKK
+391 NTKR

>member
-1 MSETDVQKV
+1 MSGVDVQTV
-10 KKQFRIFGNSPL
+10 KKQFRIFGDSPL

-50 DVFSR
+50 DVFSK
-55 IIHQYSNR
+55 IIHQNSSR
-63 KQKKYIA
+63 KQRKYIA

-90 GSFTGAERD
+90 GSFTGAEKD

-106 ADNGTIFLDEVGE
+106 ADKGTIFLDEVGE

-142 STAVKVDV
+142 SSAVKVDV

-179 INITVPSLRERQ
+179 INISVPSLRERKD
-191 EDIPLLFRY
+191 DIPLLFRY
-200 FCSELAEKYN
+200 FCSEISEKYN
-210 IPRISLS
+210 IPRINLS
-217 PEAVDYLKT
+217 SDALTYLSN

-232 VRELKNIAERI
+232 IRELKNIAERI
-243 SLLEMNREIDEQR
+243 SLLEMDREIDVIK
-256 LKTYIPPM
+256 LKTYIPPI
-264 ERLPIVVQSD
+264 ESLPVPIESEEYSD
-274 SVCNEND
+274 DKD
-281 DIVNIVLQNK
+281 DIIRIILQNK
-291 KDIEDLKA
+291 KDIEELKE
-299 EVVRLKSVIVNMF
+299 EVHKLKSVVIGLF
-312 NSSTHSPL
+312 NSSSSTAMLVP
-320 LSAPLSETDNEMV
+320 PTEEEVTETV

-339 HTKKPETVNLRDLEK
+339 TVKKEESVNLRELEK
-354 QAIIAALER
+354 KAIIAALER

-384 KMIDYDL
+384 KMIEYDL
-391 NKKK
+391 NTKR

>member
-1 MSETDVQKV
+1 MSGVDVQTV
-10 KKQFRIFGNSPL
+10 KKQFRIFGDSPL

-50 DVFSR
+50 DVFSK
-55 IIHQYSNR
+55 IIHQNSSR
-63 KQKKYIA
+63 KQRKYIA

-90 GSFTGAERD
+90 GSFTGAEKD

-106 ADNGTIFLDEVGE
+106 ADKGTIFLDEVGE

-142 STAVKVDV
+142 SSAVKVDV

-179 INITVPSLRERQ
+179 INISVPSLRERKD
-191 EDIPLLFRY
+191 DIPLLFRY
-200 FCSELAEKYN
+200 FCSEISEKYN
-210 IPRISLS
+210 IPRINLS
-217 PEAVDYLKT
+217 SDALTYLSN

-232 VRELKNIAERI
+232 IRELKNIAERI
-243 SLLEMNREIDEQR
+243 SLLEMDREIDVVK
-256 LKTYIPPM
+256 LKTYIPPI
-264 ERLPIVVQSD
+264 ESLPVPIESEEYYD
-274 SVCNEND
+274 DKD
-281 DIVNIVLQNK
+281 DIIRIILQNK
-291 KDIEDLKA
+291 KDIEELKE
-299 EVVRLKSVIVNMF
+299 EVHKLKSVVIGLF
-312 NSSTHSPL
+312 NSSSSTAMLVP
-320 LSAPLSETDNEMV
+320 PTEEEITETV

-339 HTKKPETVNLRDLEK
+339 TIKKEESVNLRELEK
-354 QAIIAALER
+354 KAIIAALER

-384 KMIDYDL
+384 KMIEYDL
-391 NKKK
+391 NTKR

>member
-1 MSETDVQKV
+1 MTETDIQKV
-10 KKQFRIFGNSPL
+10 KRQFRIFGDSPL
-22 LNRAID
+22 LNKAIE

-55 IIHQYSNR
+55 IIHQNSDR

-99 RRGYFAE
+99 RKGYFAE
-106 ADNGTIFLDEVGE
+106 ADKGTIFLDEVGE

-131 IENGEFLPVGA
+131 LENGEFLPVGA
-142 STAVKVDV
+142 SSAVKVDV
-150 RIVAA
+150 RIIAA

-179 INITVPSLRERQ
+179 ININVPSLRERQ
-191 EDIPLLFRY
+191 EDIPILFRF
-200 FCSELAEKYN
+200 FCSELADKYN
-210 IPRISLS
+210 IPRISLT
-217 PEAVDYLKT
+217 PQALEYLKS

-232 VRELKNIAERI
+232 VRELKNIAERM
-243 SLLEMNREIDEQR
+243 SLLEMNREVDIQT
-256 LKTYIPPM
+256 LKTYIPPI
-264 ERLPIVVQSD
+264 ERLPVLFKSEEASADASD
-274 SVCNEND
+274 IIS
-281 DIVNIVLQNK
+281 IVLQNK
-291 KDIEDLKA
+291 KDIEELK
-299 EVVRLKSVIVNMF
+299 EEIVRLKSVVLGMF
-312 NSSTHSPL
+312 NSSTNTTMIN
-320 LSAPLSETDNEMV
+320 PLSDNRHSEMV
-333 IDYPEE
+333 IDCPEE
-339 HTKKPETVNLRDLEK
+339 NVKKDTPVSLREMEK
-354 QAIIAALER
+354 NAIIAALER
-363 NGGKRSAAAKEL
+363 NNGKRSAAAKEL

-391 NKKK
+391 NKKQ

>member
-1 MSETDVQKV
+1 MSGVDVQTV
-10 KKQFRIFGNSPL
+10 KKQFRIFGDSPL

-50 DVFSR
+50 DAFSK
-55 IIHQYSNR
+55 IIHQNSSR
-63 KQKKYIA
+63 KQRKYIA

-90 GSFTGAERD
+90 GSFTGAEKD

-106 ADNGTIFLDEVGE
+106 ADKGTIFLDEVGE

-142 STAVKVDV
+142 SSAVKVDV

-179 INITVPSLRERQ
+179 INISVPSLRERKD
-191 EDIPLLFRY
+191 DIPLLFRY
-200 FCSELAEKYN
+200 FCSEISEKYN
-210 IPRISLS
+210 IPRINLS
-217 PEAVDYLKT
+217 SDALTYLSN

-232 VRELKNIAERI
+232 IRELKNIAERI
-243 SLLEMNREIDEQR
+243 SLLEMDREIDVVK
-256 LKTYIPPM
+256 LKTYIPPI
-264 ERLPIVVQSD
+264 ESLPVPIESEEYSD
-274 SVCNEND
+274 DKD
-281 DIVNIVLQNK
+281 DIIRIILQNK
-291 KDIEDLKA
+291 KDIEELKE
-299 EVVRLKSVIVNMF
+299 EVHKLKSVVIGLF
-312 NSSTHSPL
+312 NSSSSTAMLVP
-320 LSAPLSETDNEMV
+320 PTEEEIPETV

-339 HTKKPETVNLRDLEK
+339 TVKKEESVNLRELEK
-354 QAIIAALER
+354 KAIIAALGR

-384 KMIDYDL
+384 KMIEYDL
-391 NKKK
+391 NTKR